1 MARANAAGI
10 NLHHAT
16 LENTDMREFRG
27 RGAVLAGAE
36 SPERRG
42 PDLTGADLRE
52 SNLAGSRLAG
62 ARMEGAKLEGASR
75 DGAKLP
81 RSARLPER
89 ARTLPGLER

>member
-1 MARANAAGI
+1 MARANAAEV

-16 LENTDMREFRG
+16 VENTDMREFRG

-62 ARMEGAKLEGASR
+62 ARMEGAKL
-75 DGAKLP
+75 P
-81 RSARLPER
+81 RSAELPER
-89 ARTLPGLER
+89 ARMLPGLER